1 MHMLY
6 SFASF
11 LSVLSQHLLQCYSVS
26 IYYVYLCLTQD
37 SNLLPPPSPPT
48 TTGIV
53 DNLPSKKN
61 YTVRYLVS
69 EHEPIKVDTKEN
81 VAVWLFGRCKYTKWI
96 PDAAFHC
103 TTRLAL
109 LIPLTLCFLAGLTLG
124 TLILAGIV
132 SSEWNWLTYVLMW
145 PPLFTSYLL
154 LNVKIAWKLSTSFQ
168 PVYQIV
174 NILLFSAA
182 LYDGV
187 GEGRRDA
194 MVALIPPLLVV
205 VYLDAFPGITRRNAV
220 NIFLPF
226 YFLCMASMVALSL
239 GFIGSFTSTTIF
251 QFDSAKATTAAI
263 AKAVGINILTLV
275 GKSLWSAFRH
285 PRALLLLGARIDSR
299 RLGAAE
305 EQSILQRKED
315 KAMFKGLP
323 TMGQEFLDAML
334 GSKGAIP
341 WEVQTIH
348 EEDGGGYQLLTRPY
362 EGKASSS
369 LIQMKICFN
378 VATDVRSAFEGV
390 WNLGDNFTGHIL
402 DEANFDQ
409 DAEERFL
416 CNFYPS
422 PVIGVSDRVFAW
434 KNWGKVLNDDVAF
447 NVALTTPKALQL
459 LDESGLLQ
467 GKTVVVGDL
476 HVGGYAFEHIN
487 NHACQV
493 TYLTCIDT
501 KGNLPHWI
509 VNKAAANSAIR
520 TFTKYTKQ
528 FGSYI
533 DEGSLLSSQRS
544 NRSWHSKKRMH
555 KHAVTPVLDV

>member
-1 MHMLY
+1 M
-6 SFASF
+6 
-11 LSVLSQHLLQCYSVS
+11 
-26 IYYVYLCLTQD
+26 
-37 SNLLPPPSPPT
+37 
-48 TTGIV
+48 

-81 VAVWLFGRCKYTKWI
+81 VGVWLFGRWKYTKWI
-96 PDAAFHC
+96 PDAAFQC
-103 TTRLAL
+103 NTRLAL
-109 LIPLTLCFLAGLTLG
+109 LIPLSLCFLAGLTLSM
-124 TLILAGIV
+124 LILAGIV

-145 PPLFTSYLL
+145 PLTFTCYLL

-174 NILLFSAA
+174 NILLFAAA

-194 MVALIPPLLVV
+194 MVALIPAMLLI
-205 VYLDAFPGITRRNAV
+205 VYLDAFPGVTRRRAV
-220 NIFLPF
+220 HIFLPF
-226 YFLCMASMVALSL
+226 YFLSMATAVALSL

-251 QFDSAKATTAAI
+251 QFDSAKATTAAM
-263 AKAVGINILTLV
+263 AKAVGINIITLA

-285 PRALLLLGARIDSR
+285 PRALLLLGARVDSR

-402 DEANFDQ
+402 DEANFDE

-416 CNFYPS
+416 CQFYPI
-422 PVIGVSDRVFAW
+422 PVFGFSDRVFAW

-447 NVALTTPKALQL
+447 NVGLTTPKALQL

-467 GKTVVVGDL
+467 GKTVVVGDA
-476 HVGGYAFEHIN
+476 HVGGYAFERIN

-493 TYLTCIDT
+493 TYVSCGDA
-501 KGNLPHWI
+501 KGSIPHWI
-509 VNKAAANSAIR
+509 VNKGAVNSAIDV
-520 TFTKYTKQ
+520 FTKYTKQ

-544 NRSWHSKKRMH
+544 NSILRSKKRMH
-555 KHAVTPVLDV
+555 KYAVAPVLDV

>member
-1 MHMLY
+1 M
-6 SFASF
+6 
-11 LSVLSQHLLQCYSVS
+11 
-26 IYYVYLCLTQD
+26 
-37 SNLLPPPSPPT
+37 
-48 TTGIV
+48 
-53 DNLPSKKN
+53 
-61 YTVRYLVS
+61 
-69 EHEPIKVDTKEN
+69 
-81 VAVWLFGRCKYTKWI
+81 
-96 PDAAFHC
+96 
-103 TTRLAL
+103 
-109 LIPLTLCFLAGLTLG
+109 
-124 TLILAGIV
+124 LILAGIV

-145 PPLFTSYLL
+145 PLTFTCYLL
-154 LNVKIAWKLSTSFQ
+154 LNVKIAWQLTTSFQ

-174 NILLFSAA
+174 NILLVGAA

-194 MVALIPPLLVV
+194 MVALIPPMLLI
-205 VYLDAFPGITRRNAV
+205 VYLDAFPGVARRNAV
-220 NIFLPF
+220 HIFLPF
-226 YFLCMASMVALSL
+226 YFLCMATALALSL

-263 AKAVGINILTLV
+263 AKAVGINIITLA
-275 GKSLWSAFRH
+275 GKSLWNAFRH

-348 EEDGGGYQLLTRPY
+348 EEDGGGYQLFTRPY

-378 VATDVRSAFEGV
+378 VATDVRSAFE
-390 WNLGDNFTGHIL
+390 WRWDLENFSGHIL
-402 DEANFDQ
+402 DEANFDE

-416 CNFYPS
+416 CKFYPS
-422 PVIGVSDRVFAW
+422 PVFGFSDRVFAW

-447 NVALTTPKALQL
+447 NVGLTTPKALQL

-467 GKTVVVGDL
+467 GKTVVVGDA
-476 HVGGYAFEHIN
+476 HVGGYAFERIN

-501 KGNLPHWI
+501 KGSVPHWI
-509 VNKAAANSAIR
+509 VNKGAAKDAIDM
-520 TFTKYTKQ
+520 FTKYTKQ

-544 NRSWHSKKRMH
+544 NSILRSKKRMH
-555 KHAVTPVLDV
+555 KYAVAPVLDV